1 MEQLELGTRPM
12 FGPQVGTTR
21 HGHFF
26 IKNKN
31 ALDKPEGPIRV
42 VPFLMRKSPLTVGLL
57 VLLCANVLASAF
69 LSCWYVRAIRRIG
82 NLQKSAAVAT
92 YNRNIVQALANE
104 AAEYAK
110 KNPQMENL
118 LKSYK
123 PSSPATTTNLTR
135 PITK

>member
-1 MEQLELGTRPM
+1 M
-12 FGPQVGTTR
+12 
-21 HGHFF
+21 
-26 IKNKN
+26 
-31 ALDKPEGPIRV
+31 
-42 VPFLMRKSPLTVGLL
+42 
-57 VLLCANVLASAF
+57 
-69 LSCWYVRAIRRIG
+69 G

-123 PSSPATTTNLTR
+123 PSPPATTTNLTR
-135 PITK
+135 PINK